1 MENNFDTW
9 ELGTVKIP
17 NSQWKQF
24 KASISRVYNFIIE
37 KDFAIAL
44 DVYEK
49 VCNSGKGKRR
59 FNYRNEIILKTSEYN
74 LRADSVARIEKSMF
88 PDDSS
93 RKKPLKPKKKNF
105 PYATNRTLEFDL
117 ENSLITLSNDNK
129 TFSWQVNEGF
139 NAVEEARS
147 HPLAR
152 AAFNALEEINWI
164 RNSGGVILANPDN
177 NSESTKPSVAKSYG
191 PLGKKG
197 VLFNSVAQ

>member
-1 MENNFDTW
+1 MENNLDTW
-9 ELGTVKIP
+9 EIGTVKIP

-117 ENSLITLSNDNK
+117 ENSSITLSNDNK

-147 HPLAR
+147 HPLSR
-152 AAFNALEEINWI
+152 AAFNALEEI
-164 RNSGGVILANPDN
+164 
-177 NSESTKPSVAKSYG
+177 
-191 PLGKKG
+191 
-197 VLFNSVAQ
+197 

>member
-1 MENNFDTW
+1 MENNLDTW
-9 ELGTVKIP
+9 EIGTVKIP

-117 ENSLITLSNDNK
+117 ENSSITLSNDNK

-147 HPLAR
+147 HPLSR

-164 RNSGGVILANPDN
+164 RNSGGVILANPAN
-177 NSESTKPSVAKSYG
+177 NSESTKPSVSKSYG

-197 VLFNSVAQ
+197 VLFNSVVQ

>member
-1 MENNFDTW
+1 
-9 ELGTVKIP
+9 
-17 NSQWKQF
+17 
-24 KASISRVYNFIIE
+24 
-37 KDFAIAL
+37 
-44 DVYEK
+44 
-49 VCNSGKGKRR
+49 
-59 FNYRNEIILKTSEYN
+59 
-74 LRADSVARIEKSMF
+74 MF

-117 ENSLITLSNDNK
+117 ENSSITLSNDNK

-147 HPLAR
+147 HPLSR

-164 RNSGGVILANPDN
+164 RNSGGVILANPAN
-177 NSESTKPSVAKSYG
+177 NSESTKPSVSKSYG

-197 VLFNSVAQ
+197 VLFNSVVQ

>member
-1 MENNFDTW
+1 MDHNLNTW
-9 ELGTVKIP
+9 EIGTVKIP
-17 NSQWKQF
+17 NSQWKEF
-24 KASISRVYNFIIE
+24 KNSIYKVFNFIIE

-44 DVYEK
+44 DVYQK
-49 VCNSGKGKRR
+49 VTENAKGKRK

-88 PDDSS
+88 PEDSF

-105 PYATNRTLEFDL
+105 CPATNRTLEFDL
-117 ENSLITLSNDNK
+117 ENCSITLSNDNK

-152 AAFNALEEINWI
+152 AAFNALEEIVWI
-164 RNSGGVILANPDN
+164 RNSGGVILANPLN
-177 NSESTKPSVAKSYG
+177 KEATTKPSVSQQYG
-191 PLGKKG
+191 PLGKKC
-197 VLFNSVAQ
+197 VLFKSVVQ